1 MKWRRT
7 ISLGLAAAMTASTVL
22 AGCGGDSGANGN
34 ASSGDNKNQ
43 TAATEEGGSQ
53 ASGDVTTI
61 EVYDVAANYQGM
73 QAGWFGDLV
82 KEKFGLELNIFAPNT
97 SGDAAALYQTRC
109 SSGKLGD
116 IILLDNADYLDCV
129 EAGLVM
135 DITDDIW
142 NYPNLAE
149 YKTQIEAFNAQ
160 VGDGSKIWGI
170 PTEMTNTSPETY
182 SQSTP
187 FSAPCLPWD
196 YYKELGCPELKN
208 LDDLLDVLEQMQ
220 KAHPT
225 NDAGDKAYAIS
236 LWKDWDGFG
245 MENICQT
252 AKWYGQEVN
261 QSVLIGNDNSMMPL
275 IDENGAYYKM
285 LEFFFKANQR
295 GLIDPDS
302 SVQDGTTGK

>member
-109 SSGKLGD
+109 TLPASRQAGTFFCQPRHRCAVSGSYPMD
-116 IILLDNADYLDCV
+116 CADGQWYSLRLQRCV
-129 EAGLVM
+129 
-135 DITDDIW
+135 
-142 NYPNLAE
+142 
-149 YKTQIEAFNAQ
+149 
-160 VGDGSKIWGI
+160 
-170 PTEMTNTSPETY
+170 
-182 SQSTP
+182 
-187 FSAPCLPWD
+187 
-196 YYKELGCPELKN
+196 
-208 LDDLLDVLEQMQ
+208 
-220 KAHPT
+220 
-225 NDAGDKAYAIS
+225 
-236 LWKDWDGFG
+236 
-245 MENICQT
+245 
-252 AKWYGQEVN
+252 
-261 QSVLIGNDNSMMPL
+261 
-275 IDENGAYYKM
+275 
-285 LEFFFKANQR
+285 
-295 GLIDPDS
+295 
-302 SVQDGTTGK
+302 